1 MSGVDGVVALL
12 EAVSPAS
19 GRPAASSA
27 PSESVEAFRA
37 ALERPGLSSPNNDF
51 AAVTDLAPTEEGLI
65 GRVRV
70 ADDIFSGM
78 EKLSASFGD
87 PANVAA
93 GAAESYASGEFSSTE
108 WLNAQSALSALT
120 LQYEIASKVVGK
132 AVQSL
137 DTLLKSQ

>member
-1 MSGVDGVVALL
+1 MSGLNRVVALL

-19 GRPAASSA
+19 GRPAASRA
-27 PSESVEAFRA
+27 PSDSVEAFRA
-37 ALERPGLSSPNNDF
+37 ALERPVPSSPNDDP
-51 AAVTDLAPTEEGLI
+51 AAVTDLAPSEEGLI

-78 EKLSASFGD
+78 DKLSASFGD
-87 PANVAA
+87 AAKVAA
-93 GAAESYASGEFSSTE
+93 GVAESYASGEFSSTE
-108 WLNAQSALSALT
+108 WLNAQSTLSALT
-120 LQYEIASKVVGK
+120 LQYNIASKVVGK

>member
-1 MSGVDGVVALL
+1 MSGVNGVVALL

-19 GRPAASSA
+19 RRPVASRA
-27 PSESVEAFRA
+27 PSDSVEAFRA
-37 ALERPGLSSPNNDF
+37 ALDRPGQSSANNDL
-51 AAVTDLAPTEEGLI
+51 ALAPTEEGLI

-70 ADDIFSGM
+70 ADDILGGM

-87 PANVAA
+87 AANVAA
-93 GAAESYASGEFSSTE
+93 GVAESYASGEFRATE
-108 WLNAQSALSALT
+108 WLNAQSTLSALT
-120 LQYEIASKVVGK
+120 LQYDIASKVVGK